1 MMVST
6 MLLIHVLVCVLL
18 VMVTLMQRGKGAGL
32 SGVFGGG
39 ATQSV
44 FGGRGAAPMLAKA
57 TIILAVLFMV
67 SSFSLTLMSGARRA
81 PASAIEREMRSTP
94 LAPVEEGVAPLV
106 PIEEEPAEEEA
117 EPTGDQ

>member
-1 MMVST
+1 MISV
-6 MLLIHVLVCVLL
+6 MLLIHILVCVLL

-57 TIILAVLFMV
+57 TIVLAVLFML
-67 SSFSLTLMSGARRA
+67 SSFSLTLVSAARRG
-81 PASAIEREMRSTP
+81 PESAIEREMRGAP
-94 LAPVEEGVAPLV
+94 LAPVEEGVAPLI
-106 PIEEEPAEEEA
+106 PIEEAQEESTEPS
-117 EPTGDQ
+117 GD

>member
-1 MMVST
+1 MVSV
-6 MLLIHVLVCVLL
+6 MLLIHVLVCILL

-57 TIILAVLFMV
+57 TIVLAVLFML
-67 SSFSLTLMSGARRA
+67 SSFSLTIVSAARRG
-81 PASAIEREMRSTP
+81 PASAIEREMRNAP

-106 PIEEEPAEEEA
+106 PIEEEPQEESE
-117 EPTGDQ
+117 EPSGE

>member
-1 MMVST
+1 MISV
-6 MLLIHVLVCVLL
+6 MLLIHVLVCILL

-57 TIILAVLFMV
+57 TVVLAVLFMV
-67 SSFSLTLMSGARRA
+67 SSFSLTLVSAARRG
-81 PASAIEREMRSTP
+81 PASVIERDMREAP

-106 PIEEEPAEEEA
+106 PIEGEPEEENI
-117 EPTGDQ
+117 EPSGE